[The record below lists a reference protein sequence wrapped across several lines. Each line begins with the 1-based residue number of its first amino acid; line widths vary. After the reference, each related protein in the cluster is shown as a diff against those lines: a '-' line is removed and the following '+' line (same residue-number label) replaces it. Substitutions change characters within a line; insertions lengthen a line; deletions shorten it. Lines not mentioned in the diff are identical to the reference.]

1 MKEYNYFCT
10 NSECLDKFS
19 NRWISLSEEQSREPI
34 LCLKCLQEMKCVGH
48 RMQAGGFLSFESKT
62 PEQKREIMHKR
73 SVDHFKKT
81 DKGDLANYKQTITN
95 DLKRKAEGRG

>member
-1 MKEYNYFCT
+1 MKKFNYFCT
-10 NSECLDKFS
+10 NQECAEKFKTK
-19 NRWISLSEEQSREPI
+19 WIELGQQERLFCEGCGS
-34 LCLKCLQEMKCVGH
+34 EMKCVGH

-81 DKGDLANYKQTITN
+81 DKGDLSNYKRTITE
-95 DLKRKAEGRG
+95 DIKKRAEGRL